1 MEVPHEP
8 HHDRVLSDVPA
19 LPSVT
24 RSVDDHPD
32 GRGSA
37 LHARWH
43 EPASRHPLP
52 TIGEV
57 EYAYIQSFKT
67 FALDFSYRNTTAGLA
82 DSVRQLTAWFAALD
96 QDLRAT
102 IEGLSE
108 DDITNR
114 LIDRGGDFQLP
125 PQIQLDVYKEA
136 LLIFYG
142 KVSVYLRAMGKSL
155 PQQWQ
160 DWLG

>member
-1 MEVPHEP
+1 MNSIMTEYYPTFQ
-8 HHDRVLSDVPA
+8 LYQA
-19 LPSVT
+19 LRDQLMTILTDEDLRYTPGGT
-24 RSVDDHPD
+24 NP
-32 GRGSA
+32 
-37 LHARWH
+37 
-43 EPASRHPLP
+43 PLGTLCR

-114 LIDRGGDFQLP
+114 LLDRGGDFQLP

>member
-1 MEVPHEP
+1 MNSIMTEYYPTFQ
-8 HHDRVLSDVPA
+8 LYQA
-19 LPSVT
+19 LRDQLMTILTDEDLRYTPGGT
-24 RSVDDHPD
+24 NP
-32 GRGSA
+32 
-37 LHARWH
+37 
-43 EPASRHPLP
+43 PLGTLCR